1 MTPMEAIQ
9 CGTINAAELMSV
21 DATHGSITPGKRANF
36 AIFEEDPLED
46 IHALLNCAMTVIGGE
61 VVFEK

>member
-1 MTPMEAIQ
+1 
-9 CGTINAAELMSV
+9 MSV